1 MKKDYKK
8 WSDKKA
14 QIHNDKIRPFFH
26 EREVWF
32 CALGENIGF
41 EQDGSG
47 ENFMRPILVLKKFNN
62 EIIWGLPLTRTEKT
76 GKYYYPI
83 SLVADDDKND
93 GRPSVVILSQL
104 RLVDAKRLQYKV
116 GTITEVEFLKIK
128 EALVALL
135 KP

>member
-8 WSDKKA
+8 WNGKKA
-14 QIHNDKIRPFFH
+14 EIHNDKIRPFFH

-47 ENFMRPILVLKKFNN
+47 ENFLRPILVLKKFNN

-76 GKYYYPI
+76 GKYYHPI
-83 SLVADDDKND
+83 SLVANDSKND

-116 GTITEVEFLKIK
+116 GTVKDDEFLKIK
-128 EALVALL
+128 EALIALL
-135 KP
+135 K